1 MKLLIDTQILIWYA
15 ESNPKL
21 ANNFVQLIS
30 DNTNEVFLSIV
41 SLWEITIKKSLG
53 KLNFNLTLNEI
64 ESILLLNNFKIL
76 QFDVNDLQVLL
87 GLPYHHS
94 DPFDRMIIS
103 QAIRG
108 DYQLL
113 SNDSKFKNYKLKL
126 TLE

>member
-21 ANNFVQLIS
+21 TNNFVQLIS
-30 DNTNEVFLSIV
+30 DNSNDVFLSIV

-87 GLPYHHS
+87 ELPYHHS

-103 QAIRG
+103 QAICG
-108 DYQLL
+108 DYLLL

>member
-21 ANNFVQLIS
+21 TNNFVQLIS
-30 DNTNEVFLSIV
+30 DNSNDVFLSIV

-87 GLPYHHS
+87 ELPYHHS

>member
-21 ANNFVQLIS
+21 TNNFIQLIS
-30 DNTNEVFLSIV
+30 DNSNDVFLSIV

-87 GLPYHHS
+87 ELPYHHS
-94 DPFDRMIIS
+94 DPFDKMIIS
-103 QAIRG
+103 QAIYG
-108 DYQLL
+108 DYLLL
-113 SNDSKFKNYKLKL
+113 SNNSKFKNYKLKL